1 MTFADALIRLE
12 TGLRST
18 LPGPDAQARLAP
30 LPRRQWPAGLN
41 PARIR
46 NAAGLLLVFHARRKN
61 RRGPR
66 RSLRKSFFACSA
78 ISAVSSGCDAAHIIL
93 TVRAEALRHG
103 GQVSLPGG
111 VVDPGETFEQAALR
125 EAHEEVALS
134 LDEVRVLGA
143 LTPLDIPVSGFRLH
157 PIVAVNPT
165 RPALTPSDGE
175 VARILE
181 VSLDEL
187 LDPQHFS
194 TTERVRDGVTFTVPA
209 FHVHGVEIWGA
220 TAMVL
225 AEFLALL
232 GWAPASRLTPI
243 SAKSAQF
250 SWQPA
255 ENGRLSRS
263 CLDRLQHLHRFW
275 DNAQVLVT
283 L

>member
-30 LPRRQWPAGLN
+30 LPRRQWPTSLN

-46 NAAGLLLVFHARRKN
+46 NAAGLLLVYPQTINAEPAESAEENKHLRV
-61 RRGPR
+61 PR
-66 RSLRKSFFACSA
+66 VPRLTL
-78 ISAVSSGCDAAHIIL
+78 GEAHIIL
-93 TVRAEALRHG
+93 TVRADALRHG

-111 VVDPGETFEQAALR
+111 VVDPGETFEQTALR
-125 EAHEEVALS
+125 EAHEEIALS
-134 LDEVRVLGA
+134 LSEVRVLGA

-194 TTERVRDGVTFTVPA
+194 TTERVRDGVTFTVPG

-232 GWAPASRLTPI
+232 GWADHVMADS
-243 SAKSAQF
+243 
-250 SWQPA
+250 
-255 ENGRLSRS
+255 
-263 CLDRLQHLHRFW
+263 
-275 DNAQVLVT
+275 
-283 L
+283 